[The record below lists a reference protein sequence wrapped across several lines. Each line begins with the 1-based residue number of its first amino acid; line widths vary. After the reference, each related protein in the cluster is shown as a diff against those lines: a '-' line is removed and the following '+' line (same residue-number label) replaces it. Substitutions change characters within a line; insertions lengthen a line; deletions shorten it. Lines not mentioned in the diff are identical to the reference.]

1 MKRTFRD
8 QIGKAVALASTPKR
22 IVSIVP
28 SQTELLSA
36 LGLENEVVG
45 ITKFCVHPESWFR
58 TKKRVGGTKKINL
71 KTVAG
76 LKPDLI
82 LANKEENTLEDIAA
96 LEEIAPVWTS
106 DIRDMDGA
114 LAMIRAVGTL
124 VGKEHRAN
132 EIAQEIESQFASIAP
147 SAKHKRILYI
157 IWKDPYMAAGR
168 DTFIQSMLR
177 SAGFEN
183 AIQDPHSRYPALSVE
198 EIKEINPEKL
208 LLSSEPFPFKRKH
221 TEEVRETFP
230 GIEVQEVDGELFS
243 WYGSRMLKSA
253 IYFKSLQS

>member
-1 MKRTFRD
+1 MTKKFSD
-8 QIGKAVALASTPKR
+8 QIGRTVVLESTPKR

-28 SQTELLSA
+28 SQTELLSE

-58 TKKRVGGTKKINL
+58 TKTRVGGTKKINL
-71 KTVAG
+71 KKVAG

-82 LANKEENTLEDIAA
+82 LANKEENTLDDISA
-96 LEEIAPVWTS
+96 LEQIAPVWTS

-114 LAMIRAVGTL
+114 LAMIRAVGTF
-124 VGKEHRAN
+124 VGKERRAN
-132 EIAQEIESQFASIAP
+132 EIAQEIESQFASIEP
-147 SAKHKRILYI
+147 SASHKRILYI

-177 SAGFEN
+177 AAGFEN
-183 AIQDPHSRYPALSVE
+183 AIQDPHSRYPELSVE
-198 EIKEINPEKL
+198 EIKEMNPEKL
-208 LLSSEPFPFKRKH
+208 FLSSEPFPFKRKH

-253 IYFKSLQS
+253 NYFKSLQS